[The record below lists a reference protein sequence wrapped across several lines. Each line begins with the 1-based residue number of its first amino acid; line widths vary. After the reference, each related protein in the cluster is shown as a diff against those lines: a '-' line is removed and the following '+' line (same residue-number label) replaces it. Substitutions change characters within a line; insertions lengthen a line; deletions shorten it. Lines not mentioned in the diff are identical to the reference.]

1 MRWVWNVIAV
11 LLILAGGTFTLQGL
25 NVLLGSF
32 MSGSPQWLVIGV
44 VMVLVGVAVL
54 IVANRRPR
62 PT

>member
-1 MRWVWNVIAV
+1 MRWIWNIIAV

-54 IVANRRPR
+54 VLANRRPR

>member
-1 MRWVWNVIAV
+1 MRWVLNIIAV

-44 VMVLVGVAVL
+44 IMVLVGVAVL
-54 IVANRRPR
+54 VVANRRPP